1 MIFEGIRTR
10 IFPGLA
16 LGLLLLLSSSAVAIS
31 PEFSLSGYDKTFF
44 VVFDPPR
51 YQSPG
56 FVPFPQRMMGLVDN
70 RLRLNFQTKFV
81 ESASLSLSYSVSSRI
96 QDPSLFDG
104 QLFPAGIE
112 LFRYRAIDFRRQLY
126 PRENSTSASV
136 GFFHNLDRAFL
147 SFRAGGADIFI
158 GRQAIA
164 WGSAR
169 VVNPTDVIAPFT
181 FEELDTE
188 DRVGVDAIR
197 VRVPTGF
204 MGEFDAGWV
213 FGRNFNLNRSAVFL
227 RGKFYSGK
235 TDISFLLLDF
245 QNNLLAGV
253 DIARALGGAGFWV
266 EGAYVLVKALAPS
279 FEGTKKDYLRL
290 TIGTDYS
297 FRGGTYAFIEYH
309 YNGAGAI
316 QPRDY
321 LQAIAKP
328 GVSEGA
334 VYLMGRN
341 YLAAGFSHQITP
353 LLTLTTQ
360 ALVNLGDPSCFIA
373 PLLEYNVAENIY
385 LSGGAFI
392 GAGRGPRLFAQPLY
406 PTPEFRSEF
415 GGYPDVFFCS
425 FRVYF

>member
-1 MIFEGIRTR
+1 LESAQTR
-10 IFPGLA
+10 KFPSFAAGLW
-16 LGLLLLLSSSAVAIS
+16 LLLSLSAGPAIS
-31 PEFSLSGYDKTFF
+31 TELNLGGYDKTFF

-51 YQSPG
+51 YESPG

-70 RLRLNFQTKFV
+70 RLRLNFQARFV
-81 ESASLSLSYSVSSRI
+81 ESVSFSLSYSISSRI
-96 QDPSLFDG
+96 QDPSLFEG

-112 LFRYRAIDFRRQLY
+112 LDRYRALDFRRQLY
-126 PRENSTSASV
+126 PQENSTQGSLGV
-136 GFFHNLDRAFL
+136 FHNLDRACL

-169 VVNPTDVIAPFT
+169 VINPTDVIAPFT

-188 DRVGVDAIR
+188 DRVGVDAVR

-213 FGRNFNLNRSAVFL
+213 FGRNFNLSRSAVFL

-235 TDISFLLLDF
+235 TDISLLFLDF

-253 DIARALGGAGFWV
+253 DIARAFGGAGFWV
-266 EGAYVLVKALAPS
+266 EGAYVLVKALAPN
-279 FEGTKKDYLRL
+279 FEGAKKNYLRL

-297 FRGGTYAFIEYH
+297 FRDGTYAFVEYH
-309 YNGAGAI
+309 YSGAGAS
-316 QPRDY
+316 QPQNY

-334 VYLMGRN
+334 VYLMGRH
-341 YLAAGFSHQITP
+341 YLAVGFSHQITP

-373 PLLEYNVAENIY
+373 PLLEYNLAENIY

-392 GAGRGPRLFAQPLY
+392 GAGRGPRLLAQPFY
-406 PTPEFRSEF
+406 PTPVFQSEF
-415 GGYPDVFFCS
+415 GGYPDIFFS
-425 FRVYF
+425 SLRVYF